1 MSIPP
6 SRVTQPPEAVALV
19 ERLRLLRHERCE
31 QIHIAAAGS
40 GPKGLRVRRR
50 ALSRSDRATI
60 AAKTDGRCHICGGVL
75 DTAWEADHVLAHSGG
90 GGHRLDNYLAA
101 HSLCNN
107 YRWNYSPEEFQWV
120 LKIGVWARL
129 VIEHSKPL
137 GVQMAARFSAYED
150 SRARRRK

>member
-90 GGHRLDNYLAA
+90 G
-101 HSLCNN
+101 
-107 YRWNYSPEEFQWV
+107 WP
-120 LKIGVWARL
+120 
-129 VIEHSKPL
+129 PL
-137 GVQMAARFSAYED
+137 GQLFGRAFALQQLSLELFAGGVSMGLEDWRVGAIGDRAQQTARGADGGAFQCI
-150 SRARRRK
+150 